1 MKSVLDSI
9 KDIKIIPNN
18 FLSSGELKLI
28 KIEEE
33 FIVGKLILL
42 EDSELQD
49 YTIGSNVEI
58 FGVNEIGLIYFETKI
73 LEKNNYEI
81 KLAQTEDYS
90 IIQRR
95 EYSRV
100 ALSSGKILFEDNSPD
115 FIEKIED
122 ISAGGVKLTVKTP
135 LEYDKEYDI
144 RIELAN
150 NMKIECSLQPIRI
163 EKNGDKFV
171 ISGKFTNIEN
181 SDRIILVQ
189 YAFKVKMEE
198 QNKEDE

>member
-18 FLSSGELKLI
+18 FKSSGELKLI

-100 ALSSGKILFEDNSPD
+100 ALSSGKIL
-115 FIEKIED
+115 
-122 ISAGGVKLTVKTP
+122 VKLGN
-135 LEYDKEYDI
+135 LSY
-144 RIELAN
+144 
-150 NMKIECSLQPIRI
+150 S
-163 EKNGDKFV
+163 F
-171 ISGKFTNIEN
+171 
-181 SDRIILVQ
+181 IILKHSKILT
-189 YAFKVKMEE
+189 FLFF
-198 QNKEDE
+198 